1 MQAMAAATLEGKP
14 VDWDFGLPGS
24 GLGGGGGGGGW
35 LWSIG
40 SGMAYIHKFG
50 DTLSRNLPRA
60 WFCFGFYTSTK
71 PVSWRQAFN
80 LMLSAAARK
89 HTRVI
94 SVEVRADLH
103 RYDALIGS
111 GLHGNAGNLIGERL
125 RHQRCAIV
133 SDSNVAPLLGGP
145 VKKSLTAAG
154 LHSVLITIPAGE
166 KSKTLE
172 QAGAICDRMIAAGLD
187 RQSFVVGL
195 GGGVIGDIS
204 GFVAAI
210 YHRGIPHV
218 QIPTTL
224 LAMVDSSIGGKTG
237 VNARDGKNLIGAVHH
252 PALVI
257 DDVDVLKTLP
267 HREFNQGFAEIIK
280 HAVIADKKMFDT
292 LQKWKAKSP
301 QQPLALQ
308 QLIRRNIE
316 IKSKIVA
323 KDERDRTGERAILNF
338 GHTVGHA
345 IERAG
350 DYREF
355 LHGEALSLG
364 MIAACAIS
372 IKKAGLANKQRDAI
386 VDLLRRFDL
395 PTKLPKK
402 FPCQKIFD
410 ALPHDK
416 KFEDGKVRFVVTPW
430 IGVARLSGDVTLD
443 DIREAIEE
451 L

>member
-1 MQAMAAATLEGKP
+1 
-14 VDWDFGLPGS
+14 
-24 GLGGGGGGGGW
+24 
-35 LWSIG
+35 
-40 SGMAYIHKFG
+40 
-50 DTLSRNLPRA
+50 
-60 WFCFGFYTSTK
+60 
-71 PVSWRQAFN
+71 
-80 LMLSAAARK
+80 MLSARARK
-89 HTRVI
+89 HARVI

-103 RYDALIGS
+103 RYDALIGT
-111 GLHGNAGNLIGERL
+111 GLHGNAGNLIGKRL
-125 RHQRCAIV
+125 RYQRCAIV
-133 SDSNVAPLLGGP
+133 SDSNVARLLGHR
-145 VKKSLTAAG
+145 VQKSLTAAG
-154 LHSVLITIPAGE
+154 LHSVLITVPAGE
-166 KSKTLE
+166 KSKMLK

-224 LAMVDSSIGGKTG
+224 LAMVDSSTGGKTG
-237 VNARDGKNLIGAVHH
+237 LNTRFGKNLIGAVHH

-267 HREFNQGFAEIIK
+267 QREFNQGFAEIIK

-292 LQKWKAKSP
+292 LQKWKARSP
-301 QQPLALQ
+301 RQPLALQ

-316 IKSKIVA
+316 IKSNIVA
-323 KDERDRTGERAILNF
+323 KDVRDRTGERAILNF

-350 DYREF
+350 DYRKF

-364 MIAACAIS
+364 IVATCAIS
-372 IKKAGLANKQRDAI
+372 IKNAGLANKERDAI

-395 PTKLPKK
+395 PTELPKN
-402 FPCQKIFD
+402 FSRQKILN

-416 KFEDGKVRFVVTPW
+416 KFEGGKVRFVVTPC
-430 IGVARLSGDVTLD
+430 IGAAHLAKHVTLD
-443 DIREAIEE
+443 DIREAIAQ